1 MKVAFWENL
10 RRGARETD
18 DMAAISIM
26 LSIHYHK
33 KVILLDNGQ
42 ESDSL
47 ERVFRGIHRFYYVK
61 EDSNY
66 IVHRHGMDQI
76 LNNLHI
82 TSDIQPLLA
91 HSAVEVIQD
100 YLYYV
105 PESKVINHLAYDYE
119 LYHELTKIIRTYE
132 NISDF
137 IMVRARNGNHLS
149 TKHVLDEAD
158 LVMVELSQDFD
169 ELDEFFDNY
178 SSIRHKAIFVFSQ
191 YKLNSISIYQI
202 MNKYRIKKEQI
213 VVITEHLPMS
223 AACIGGN
230 LVSYLKGNNNCSKGS
245 EHYRCVRELRRAA
258 RMILRQERGDLLE
271 TIS

>member
-10 RRGARETD
+10 RRSGRETD

-26 LSIHYHK
+26 LSINYHK

-82 TSDIQPLLA
+82 TSDLQPLLA

-105 PESKVINHLAYDYE
+105 PQSKVINHLAYEYE

-137 IMVRARNGNHLS
+137 IMIRARNGNNLS
-149 TKHVLDEAD
+149 TKQVLDEAD

-202 MNKYRIKKEQI
+202 MNKYHIKKEQI
-213 VVITEHLPMS
+213 IVITEHIPMS

-258 RMILRQERGDLLE
+258 RMILRQEGSDLFE
-271 TIS
+271 TIT